1 MSTRYP
7 LSNAR
12 EGYYYGTSNAKRGV
26 KSMIDSGVVKVKIE
40 ALQEGERLD
49 IVAFR
54 EYKDASLWWIIAA
67 ASGIGWGLQV
77 PPGVRLVIP
86 LNPGPILNAVG

>member
-1 MSTRYP
+1 MASRYP
-7 LSNAR
+7 LTNAR
-12 EGYYYGTSNAKRGV
+12 QGYYYGTSNAKRVVLSLISTGAV
-26 KSMIDSGVVKVKIE
+26 KTKVE

-86 LNPGPILNAVG
+86 LDPGPILDAVG